1 MIVEVSL
8 DIFWKTNLK
17 RKGETRPSQNDECVQ
32 SGFHFTV
39 QWYPSILLIAHSYHR
54 PILLPRYFGYLEK
67 RDNRSFVFIF
77 AIVSSL
83 CLTLSFFCC
92 FGVFFVGCRIFVF
105 LSRVSS
111 RGIVSCLWF
120 YWFFLGV
127 VVVSSCWFCGRYCLR
142 VKRLI
147 KVVAKE
153 CLSLLYVR
161 RWWFLWIK

>member
-83 CLTLSFFCC
+83 CLTLSFFLLFWRFFCWLSYIRLFVPC
-92 FGVFFVGCRIFVF
+92 FVAWHCVLFVVLLVFFWGGGCLLV
-105 LSRVSS
+105 LV
-111 RGIVSCLWF
+111 LW
-120 YWFFLGV
+120 
-127 VVVSSCWFCGRYCLR
+127 
-142 VKRLI
+142 
-147 KVVAKE
+147 
-153 CLSLLYVR
+153 SLLS
-161 RWWFLWIK
+161 